1 VSRAYGPARGSLC
14 PSPASVLP
22 QAQEEEDDGI
32 KVPGIIPPNVLPLQS
47 ESAAGT
53 VPRYSTAIERLLEA
67 RGERTTARLGF
78 KGLGDAG
85 ATEVRR
91 CCLLSLSLSLSD
103 SLPPSPTLTLM
114 YTL

>member
-1 VSRAYGPARGSLC
+1 MAPRRPLPVLFKSLATICLPADSGGPGAM
-14 PSPASVLP
+14 SPVGCQS
-22 QAQEEEDDGI
+22 QEEDDGI

-85 ATEVRR
+85 ATEVR
-91 CCLLSLSLSLSD
+91 CCFQAV
-103 SLPPSPTLTLM
+103 PTRHIP
-114 YTL
+114 